1 MAEPIRSV
9 LFLCTQNACRSQMA
23 ELWARA
29 LFGERLRVASAGTQP
44 AVPHPLMLEVM
55 KEAAVEV
62 WSARSK
68 HVDEVVEESWDL
80 VVTLCDAAA
89 EACPTLPGAVRV
101 EHHPFPDPAQ
111 VEGSEEEVLDAFR
124 EVRSAI
130 RQFVAD
136 LPVADGPA
144 DE

>member
-23 ELWARA
+23 ELWAKT
-29 LFGERLRVASAGTQP
+29 LFGDRLRVASAGTRP
-44 AVPHPLMLEVM
+44 AVPDPLMLEVM

-68 HVDEVVEESWDL
+68 HVDEVQDEDWDL
-80 VVTLCDAAA
+80 VVTLCDSAA
-89 EACPTLPGAVRV
+89 EACPTLPGAARV

-111 VEGSEEEVLDAFR
+111 AEGSEEEVLEAFR
-124 EVRSAI
+124 EVRAAI
-130 RQFVAD
+130 REYVAG
-136 LPVADGPA
+136 LPVED
-144 DE
+144 